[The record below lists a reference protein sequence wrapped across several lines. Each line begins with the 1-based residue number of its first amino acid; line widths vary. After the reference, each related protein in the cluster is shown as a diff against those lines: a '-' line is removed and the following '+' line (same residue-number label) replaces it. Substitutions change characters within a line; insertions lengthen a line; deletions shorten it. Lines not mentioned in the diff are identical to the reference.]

1 VLAIPSGLFGD
12 VGVGGG
18 GGPLGCRHMGDW
30 VCLGCLRVR
39 YGCVGCRVDAIC
51 GWGWVPRFAL
61 KYVVLVGVCLLD
73 MGLTCFTSEVSGA
86 RC

>member
-1 VLAIPSGLFGD
+1 MWVVPSELLGD

-18 GGPLGCRHMGDW
+18 GGPVGYGHMGDW

-39 YGCVGCRVDAIC
+39 YGGVGWRVEAMC
-51 GWGWVPRFAL
+51 GWGRGPCFAL
-61 KYVVLVGVCLLD
+61 KCVEVVGVYSLD
-73 MGLTCFTSEVSGA
+73 MGLTCFTSEVGGA